1 MALKGNLKDFTTA
14 QLLNLVNIA
23 RKTGVLTVEGQQK
36 AIISFADGKLI
47 YAETNI
53 LRGDLGQVLYRAG
66 KLSKNQAAM
75 IDEKLKGQSDRHL
88 GHRLI
93 KSKLISQT
101 DILDSIRQHI
111 LNVVYGLFAW
121 GDGTFNFQAEDEPAS
136 KRIRIPL
143 ELDQIIVEGSRRLEE
158 SERLNE
164 ELPDLNI
171 RFQFVP
177 RPENRLGKMNL
188 TQDEWRIINYISPK
202 NTIEQI
208 ARANQLSDF
217 EVRRTIYGL
226 MEAGM
231 IEPIRELA
239 SQKRETRP
247 GRAGSREQAGGLRRP
262 QLDESISD
270 KRGVVNRLIDRIRS
284 L

>member
-23 RKTGVLTVEGQQK
+23 RKTGVLIVEGKEK
-36 AIISFADGKLI
+36 AIVSFLDGKLI
-47 YAETNI
+47 YAETDG

-66 KLSKNQAAM
+66 KLSKKQAVL

-101 DILDSIRQHI
+101 DILESVRQHM
-111 LNVVYGLFAW
+111 LNVVYGLFSW
-121 GDGTFNFQAEDEPAS
+121 GEGTFNFQAEPEPAAT
-136 KRIRIPL
+136 RIRIPID
-143 ELDQIIVEGSRRLEE
+143 LDLIIVEGSRRLEE
-158 SERLNE
+158 SERLND

-177 RPENRLGKMNL
+177 KPENRLGKMNL

-202 NTIEQI
+202 NSIQQI
-208 ARANQLSDF
+208 AQANQLSDF

-226 MEAGM
+226 MEAGL
-231 IEPIRELA
+231 IEPIRVPGSARIENNGRL
-239 SQKRETRP
+239 SRSEQVRKNRP
-247 GRAGSREQAGGLRRP
+247 T
-262 QLDESISD
+262 ESIED

>member
-1 MALKGNLKDFTTA
+1 MALKGNLQDFTTA

-23 RKTGVLTVEGQQK
+23 RKTGVLIVEGKEK
-36 AIISFADGKLI
+36 AVVSFLDGKLI
-47 YAETNI
+47 YAESDD

-66 KLSKNQAAM
+66 KLSKKQASL

-101 DILDSIRQHI
+101 DILESVRQHM
-111 LNVVYGLFAW
+111 LNVVYGLFSW
-121 GDGTFNFQAEDEPAS
+121 GEGTFNFKAEPEPAAT
-136 KRIRIPL
+136 RIRIPID
-143 ELDQIIVEGSRRLEE
+143 LDLIIVEGSRRLEE
-158 SERLNE
+158 SERLND

-202 NTIEQI
+202 NSIQQI
-208 ARANQLSDF
+208 AQANQLSDF

-226 MEAGM
+226 MEAGL
-231 IEPIRELA
+231 IEPIRVPGSA
-239 SQKRETRP
+239 RP
-247 GRAGSREQAGGLRRP
+247 DQNGRLSRSEQARKNRP
-262 QLDESISD
+262 AESIED

>member
-1 MALKGNLKDFTTA
+1 MALKGNLQDFTTA

-23 RKTGVLTVEGQQK
+23 RKTGVLKVEGKEK
-36 AIISFADGKLI
+36 AIISFLDGKLI
-47 YAETNI
+47 YAETDDM
-53 LRGDLGQVLYRAG
+53 RGDLGQVLYRAG
-66 KLSKNQAAM
+66 KLNKKQATL
-75 IDEKLKGQSDRHL
+75 IDEKLQGQSDRHL

-101 DILDSIRQHI
+101 DILESIKQHI
-111 LNVVYGLFAW
+111 LTVIYSLFAW
-121 GDGTFNFQAEDEPAS
+121 GDGTFNFHAEPEPAAS
-136 KRIRIPL
+136 RIRIPL
-143 ELDQIIVEGSRRLEE
+143 DLDLIIVEGSRRLQE
-158 SERLNE
+158 SERLND

-202 NTIEQI
+202 NTIQQI
-208 ARANQLSDF
+208 AHANQLSDF

-226 MEAGM
+226 MEAGL
-231 IEPIRELA
+231 IAPIREA
-239 SQKRETRP
+239 AKPTTTR
-247 GRAGSREQAGGLRRP
+247 GRPDRRDSATGGRSP
-262 QLDESISD
+262 NSTIAD

>member
-23 RKTGVLTVEGQQK
+23 RKTGVLIVEGKEK
-36 AIISFADGKLI
+36 AIVSFLDGKLI
-47 YAETNI
+47 YAETDG

-66 KLSKNQAAM
+66 KLSKKQAVL

-101 DILDSIRQHI
+101 DILESVRQHM
-111 LNVVYGLFAW
+111 LNVVYGLFSW
-121 GDGTFNFQAEDEPAS
+121 GEGTFNFQAEPEPAAT
-136 KRIRIPL
+136 RIRIPID
-143 ELDQIIVEGSRRLEE
+143 LDLIIVEGSRRLEE
-158 SERLNE
+158 SERLND

-177 RPENRLGKMNL
+177 KPENRLGKMNL

-202 NTIEQI
+202 NSIQQI
-208 ARANQLSDF
+208 AQANQLSDF

-226 MEAGM
+226 MEAGL
-231 IEPIRELA
+231 IEPIRVPGSA
-239 SQKRETRP
+239 RP
-247 GRAGSREQAGGLRRP
+247 ENNGRLSRSEQARNNRP
-262 QLDESISD
+262 AESIED